1 MIRVQTR
8 VQDGAILFI
17 QDDGTSASHAPE
29 FELDGREY
37 YFLGGCYYDLDE
49 ALIRHIFSA

>member
-17 QDDGTSASHAPE
+17 QDDGTKATHAPE
-29 FELDGREY
+29 FEHNGREY
-37 YFLGGCYYDLDE
+37 YFLGGCYYDLEPD
-49 ALIRHIFSA
+49 LIQRIFSA